1 MRPSSD
7 NIKHNASILLSHH
20 GSDATPAY
28 SLRHP
33 DPSLPA
39 SKNRYAAALYDSYCP
54 EILFGEV
61 LLIPQWTQPSLS
73 AEEIRLNGG
82 VTPPPQPVLPTEFTI
97 QLYNPDQQVVI
108 KSRPGSWNRDPCWE
122 FEMPQQSFRQPS
134 NSTLDRTQSDP
145 TASETTPKVNFKW
158 KKEGKLSREYV
169 CSLSGKSTNPDG
181 SKRKNKEPDI
191 TIALF
196 RHLKEIT
203 LYEPNL
209 NRVDTEDPKGLEVV
223 LLLSSIVIREVYNA
237 HIREVFN
244 ITENPQG
251 LTQDTKLP
259 KTPCP
264 IFGPLLNPTPT
275 QSPQQPRRSQ
285 EKIRNYSESS
295 QRLPLQTQTSNPRP
309 PPTDPRSQWEIDAE
323 TARLKKQVEREER
336 ERRHA
341 ERAQEKR
348 VKRMLEEEERRARQ
362 KQADIDRETERL
374 RREFEAEKRRYQ
386 QQTNKPA
393 LPTRPEPQQNQYF
406 PAPVPRPQPAQPQ
419 FPVWQNQQRLNPP
432 RPTTGP
438 YLQPNASSS
447 VFLGGGTAAPS
458 TGRVKARKSYW
469 GLRGHG
475 GVPEQQRL
483 HKKQSSVF

>member
-1 MRPSSD
+1 
-7 NIKHNASILLSHH
+7 
-20 GSDATPAY
+20 
-28 SLRHP
+28 
-33 DPSLPA
+33 
-39 SKNRYAAALYDSYCP
+39 
-54 EILFGEV
+54 
-61 LLIPQWTQPSLS
+61 
-73 AEEIRLNGG
+73 
-82 VTPPPQPVLPTEFTI
+82 
-97 QLYNPDQQVVI
+97 
-108 KSRPGSWNRDPCWE
+108 
-122 FEMPQQSFRQPS
+122 MPQRSFRQPS

-145 TASETTPKVNFKW
+145 TASETTPKINFKW

-196 RHLKEIT
+196 KHLKEIT

-209 NRVDTEDPKGLEVV
+209 NRVDMEDPKGLEVV

-237 HIREVFN
+237 HIRDVFN
-244 ITENPQG
+244 ITETPKE
-251 LTQDTKLP
+251 LTQDIPPP
-259 KTPCP
+259 KAPCP
-264 IFGPLLNPTPT
+264 IFGPLLNPAAP
-275 QSPQQPRRSQ
+275 PPPRRSQ
-285 EKIRNYSESS
+285 EKTRHASESS
-295 QRLPLQTQTSNPRP
+295 QRLPLQTQTPNPRP

-341 ERAQEKR
+341 ERAEEKR

-374 RREFEAEKRRYQ
+374 RREFEAERRRFQ
-386 QQTNKPA
+386 QQINRPT
-393 LPTRPEPQQNQYF
+393 LPTRPEPQHHQYS
-406 PAPVPRPQPAQPQ
+406 PAPVPRPQPTQPNQ

-447 VFLGGGTAAPS
+447 VFFGAGTAAPS

-475 GVPEQQRL
+475 EVPGQPRL